1 MDFNE
6 LHVNLNVIF
15 TFKCDSLI
23 ASHGLLIYRNHIFA
37 AALDHPSIY
46 VRNLNSR
53 VCFINQ

>member
-1 MDFNE
+1 MGFNE
-6 LHVNLNVIF
+6 LNGNLNVIF

-46 VRNLNSR
+46 VWNSSSR
-53 VCFINQ
+53 LCFINQ